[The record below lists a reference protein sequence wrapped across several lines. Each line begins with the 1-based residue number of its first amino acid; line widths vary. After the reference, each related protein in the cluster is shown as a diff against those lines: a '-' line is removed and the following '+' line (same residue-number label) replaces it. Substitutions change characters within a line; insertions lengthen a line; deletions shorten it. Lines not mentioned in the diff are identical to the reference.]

1 MLLVCFST
9 GVMDSSGIVTDSEAG
24 VCEWDDGHLQSV
36 GAPAR
41 SVSRCTAAGAL
52 HTAQSGPGCWRVK
65 QSCQPAGLC
74 FQKKSRFPSSS
85 WLLGLLSFQVLLSV
99 INNCLCLW
107 GKSDCSSGVR

>member
-1 MLLVCFST
+1 MVSIFVPLVCFST

-41 SVSRCTAAGAL
+41 PCRCIAAGAV
-52 HTAQSGPGCWRVK
+52 HTAQSALCWRVK

-85 WLLGLLSFQVLLSV
+85 WLFGITVFF
-99 INNCLCLW
+99 
-107 GKSDCSSGVR
+107 KSYSQ